1 MPLVPIT
8 LQPGLTA
15 SRLKNQSAATLVNM
29 YAEQSSGKGAFPVIG
44 YPGRP
49 RRKIMAPPIRG
60 MIVHPQGRF
69 YVIDGGSFHEIG
81 ADFQDLAD
89 LGAIAGTGLVE
100 TIANRTQV
108 AVIADGRLYV
118 HTVGSSVI
126 SQVTA
131 TEYGSPLPAFYSA
144 AVVDNIAVLTV
155 RDSDRFYYSATDDFT
170 TIRDLA
176 FATAESKADPLL
188 VVRDVGGEL
197 FFGGARSTE
206 HWVKTGQA
214 NFPFQ
219 RRDPVSSYTVVSRDA
234 CRRSGDD
241 LLWLGEDA
249 DNGGLG
255 VFALNGYQ
263 AQRISTPAV
272 DRILEAAQYP
282 ERARCVVWRL
292 EGHAFCE
299 FSLDSGSVVYDTAT
313 GEWHQSAYGVWTYES
328 LKPPASRLTCQAWW
342 QGQNVLGTADGL
354 LLGVSFDTSADG
366 DDLMARVFVTPA
378 LGAFGQ
384 QVSTYQV
391 GVDIEAGL
399 GPLDDDPLMWMR
411 WSHDGAHTW
420 GRPQFATMGRQGQYL
435 KRPQWGPQG
444 QANDSA
450 AMFGTTANCQLRVT
464 NAWARVVPAA
474 IA

>member
-1 MPLVPIT
+1 
-8 LQPGLTA
+8 
-15 SRLKNQSAATLVNM
+15 
-29 YAEQSSGKGAFPVIG
+29 
-44 YPGRP
+44 
-49 RRKIMAPPIRG
+49 

-81 ADFQDLAD
+81 ADFQGLAD

-155 RDSDRFYYSATDDFT
+155 RDSDRFYYSAIDDFT

-255 VFALNGYQ
+255 VFALNGYR

-272 DRILEAAQYP
+272 DRILGPPSIPSAPAAWSGGWKGTP
-282 ERARCVVWRL
+282 SASSARQRQRRL
-292 EGHAFCE
+292 RH
-299 FSLDSGSVVYDTAT
+299 TT
-313 GEWHQSAYGVWTYES
+313 GEWHQSVYGVWTYES

-342 QGQNVLGTADGL
+342 QGQNVLGTSDGL

-391 GVDIEAGL
+391 GVDI
-399 GPLDDDPLMWMR
+399 GP
-411 WSHDGAHTW
+411 G
-420 GRPQFATMGRQGQYL
+420 
-435 KRPQWGPQG
+435 
-444 QANDSA
+444 SA
-450 AMFGTTANCQLRVT
+450 RLSTTIR
-464 NAWARVVPAA
+464 
-474 IA
+474 